1 MPLTM
6 HPQAYGFDDGPEGLS
21 AGERL
26 QMLQDCLDRGE
37 LGKLERFSPQELY
50 DALLTRGQCDD
61 EVVRY
66 IRIAQE
72 LGSVFLH
79 PGMGSTDAEEDDVF
93 LSETL
98 SCVFP
103 ELAEDEAQP

>member
-1 MPLTM
+1 MERTT
-6 HPQAYGFDDGPEGLS
+6 FDLEDGPEGLS

-26 QMLQDCLDRGE
+26 EMLQDCLDNGE
-37 LGKLERFSPQELY
+37 LSKIERFSPQELY
-50 DALLTRGQCDD
+50 DAMLSRGQSDP

-79 PGMGSTDAEEDDVF
+79 PGISSLTEEEDAEF
-93 LSETL
+93 LEETL
-98 SCVFP
+98 VCVFP
-103 ELAEDEAQP
+103 ELSEDGMQP